1 MYDITAIEDVISHY
15 GGMREI
21 QQRFG
26 VTRTCISNWKSRGIP
41 PGWHGELIL
50 DFARVGKTFDPSLFD
65 LAHHESAEALNE
77 LITLREK
84 AGGDGSARVP

>member
-1 MYDITAIEDVISHY
+1 MVSIEWLMYDISNIPDVIRHY
-15 GGMREI
+15 GGMREM

-50 DFARVGKTFDPSLFD
+50 DFAQVGKTFDPSLFD
-65 LAHHESAEALNE
+65 LADHPGSDVLNE
-77 LITLREK
+77 LIASRE
-84 AGGDGSARVP
+84 